1 VGGVRVHQEDFAQ
14 VLNARPQDKYA
25 KVSYEA
31 MAVLVGR
38 LIAGDDAT
46 GIDEFIRRLVFVV
59 ASGNS
64 DAHLK
69 NWSLVYPDR
78 VNPKLAPLYD
88 QVATVAWPEIVNDVA
103 LKLAGARRFGDIDR
117 VTFAR
122 FADKA
127 GLDRNRV
134 LTLVDDTL
142 ERLESAWVV
151 ARQTGLWKMLPAHT
165 DALHEH
171 WARTPL
177 LADSPLN
184 RR

>member
-1 VGGVRVHQEDFAQ
+1 MSEGGLRAEQGLRAKDESEWLKEAIETTEQGV
-14 VLNARPQDKYA
+14 VLTY
-25 KVSYEA
+25 
-31 MAVLVGR
+31 
-38 LIAGDDAT
+38 
-46 GIDEFIRRLVFVV
+46 
-59 ASGNS
+59 
-64 DAHLK
+64 
-69 NWSLVYPDR
+69 DR
-78 VNPKLAPLYD
+78 FAPLYD